1 MDRTRPEEEQSGLK
15 NNLLDWEERRLD
27 LLIKK
32 VANAQANGRIY
43 KIDVTSCMIVEILG
57 TKALDIPEELLMNA
71 TPESLIKNKTA
82 AEYCRGTINAVH
94 TTGNP
99 ISISIPITI
108 NNKTILRFVHFKRAS
123 RETDSN
129 TVIAYTNDNN
139 TTWTTGDLYAKSAN
153 RFI

>member
-1 MDRTRPEEEQSGLK
+1 LEGNGQEAQQGQLR

-32 VANAQANGRIY
+32 VANAQATGRIY
-43 KIDVTSCMIVEILG
+43 KIEVSTCMIIEILG
-57 TKALDIPEELLMNA
+57 TKALDIPVELLMNA

-82 AEYCRGTINAVH
+82 AEYCRGMIRSVH

-99 ISISIPITI
+99 VSISIPITI

-139 TTWTTGDLYAKSAN
+139 STWTTGALYAADCM
-153 RFI
+153 